1 MKVRLALIPLVTLAI
16 ILPLFAR
23 SRAAVS
29 TPATA
34 DTQGSRAPVFSPLE
48 QNLIDTQ
55 KAFLDAFER
64 GDAAY
69 IKNAVADDCLLIGPN
84 GDVGDKSE
92 LVDDLHPAK
101 AAGPK
106 PIFYDFKIVPLNESA
121 AVVTY
126 NAVFPQR
133 NPERYQHLS
142 YTWVKQDGQWKLKF
156 RQTTLNLWSAHDL

>member
-1 MKVRLALIPLVTLAI
+1 MKMRLFLVLLFSLAVS
-16 ILPLFAR
+16 LPLCAR
-23 SRAAVS
+23 SRATRPEA
-29 TPATA
+29 ATA
-34 DTQGSRAPVFSPLE
+34 DADDSRAKSLSPLE
-48 QNLIDTQ
+48 QNLIDMQ
-55 KAFLDAFER
+55 KAFLDAFDR

-69 IKNAVADDCLLIGPN
+69 VKNAVADDCLLIGPN
-84 GDVGDKSE
+84 GDIGDKSE
-92 LVDDLHPAK
+92 LVDDLHARK
-101 AAGPK
+101 ADAVK

-142 YTWVKQDGQWKLKF
+142 YTWVKQDGQWRLKF